1 MNIILTKAG
10 SAGLGDLGG
19 GAGRVLAANA
29 FITALPAAAPLTAFA
44 TFRVERG
51 SSPLK
56 ICGRDAKYLH
66 PRVSSA
72 RMIQVGSGA
81 ANILIKESEERV
93 LIALG

>member
-1 MNIILTKAG
+1 MRQDDGINRKVRVSIVLTKTG

-29 FITALPAAAPLTAFA
+29 FAMALLTATPLTAFA
-44 TFRVERG
+44 TFTVEGG

-66 PRVSSA
+66 THVSDFC
-72 RMIQVGSGA
+72 SGD
-81 ANILIKESEERV
+81 I
-93 LIALG
+93 GW